1 MVGFASLLP
10 QERAWLR
17 RHSAS
22 WMVMMVVKLL
32 GCGGPRG
39 DSLRMDWIWRD
50 LKSYRGMGS
59 ILCMNRK
66 LGFNSTRT
74 FFLCICK
81 PHSLRCTR
89 SWYYSPRQISSG
101 RQRCISLGISWW
113 KFNCDGLTSLPAWSI
128 IDCLRGYGGT
138 VDYLFHE

>member
-32 GCGGPRG
+32 GCGGPRD

-66 LGFNSTRT
+66 LGLDSTRN
-74 FFLCICK
+74 FFFMHMQASFSAVHKIVVLLTQADLLWPSAVYK
-81 PHSLRCTR
+81 LAYFVVEVQSR
-89 SWYYSPRQISSG
+89 WVDFSSG
-101 RQRCISLGISWW
+101 LEYHRLFEGVRR
-113 KFNCDGLTSLPAWSI
+113 NC
-128 IDCLRGYGGT
+128 
-138 VDYLFHE
+138 